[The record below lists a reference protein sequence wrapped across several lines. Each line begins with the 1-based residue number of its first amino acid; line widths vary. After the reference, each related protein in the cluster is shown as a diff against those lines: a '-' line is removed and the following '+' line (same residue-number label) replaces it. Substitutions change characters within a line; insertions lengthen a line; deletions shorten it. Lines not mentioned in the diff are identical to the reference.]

1 MPSKS
6 KRGASPLG
14 SVKLQGSNRLDTSS
28 AFARTELEMSRRT
41 PLQSMTTG
49 AIQLPGGR
57 MHVPKRRQ
65 RGRGG
70 GGGPFPWKASLSSV
84 EGVYTVSVTEGY
96 LFAGLLNPER
106 ITFETE
112 EGEDNY
118 EDFAVEVVANDVVCI
133 KYTYATTEPAVD
145 AFVTIEAVAGG
156 TDFATFD
163 PTEDDGEDPPVT
175 TASFYP
181 LAKVIDTG
189 EVDADNNAIFELEQM
204 ARNHLALVTLCVN
217 GSSITS
223 FAPI

>member
-6 KRGASPLG
+6 QTGSSPLG
-14 SVKLQGSNRLDTSS
+14 NIKLGSSS
-28 AFARTELEMSRRT
+28 GFVRTELEMARRT
-41 PLQSMTTG
+41 PTYPSDQVW
-49 AIQLPGGR
+49 INLPNGR
-57 MHVPKRRQ
+57 MYQPNRA
-65 RGRGG
+65 RGG
-70 GGGPFPWKASLSSV
+70 GGGRGGEWKVSLSLAEETYTATV
-84 EGVYTVSVTEGY
+84 AEGKIYS
-96 LFAGLLNPER
+96 GLLNPER